1 MTQKL
6 ISNKYKKTS
15 IETANRGH
23 LLLMLYEAALVHI
36 KKSIEAIESKNMAK
50 KGSHIVKAH
59 DILNELQNT
68 LDFKVGGQIAID
80 LDRLYIYVT
89 EQLVEANLSNSVQ
102 PLKTSITILENL
114 LDGWRVAV
122 SEVNRKTES
131 PQKEK

>member
-50 KGSHIVKAH
+50 KEAHILKAH